1 MHELVTFPL
10 LFHRFSAGVAH
21 SFTGSAE
28 DRDKLLS
35 ISNMY
40 IGENVIKIAYLKILI
55 CLSLFKFTMSSSF
68 SNIVLN

>member
-40 IGENVIKIAYLKILI
+40 IGENVIKNSIP
-55 CLSLFKFTMSSSF
+55 
-68 SNIVLN
+68 